1 MAHSKKA
8 TVKKAAAPASASTPP
23 SKKHK
28 PSMERKR
35 DTMWFD
41 SDDPCIECPICF
53 DPFDAAIFIV
63 CSGYLFVSSV
73 WVVLSLEYAS
83 SE

>member
-8 TVKKAAAPASASTPP
+8 TTKKAAAPASASTSP

-28 PSMERKR
+28 PSMEKKR

-41 SDDPCIECPICF
+41 SDDPSIECPICYN
-53 DPFDAAIFIV
+53 PFDAEIFMV
-63 CSGYLFVSSV
+63 CSSA
-73 WVVLSLEYAS
+73 SL
-83 SE
+83 